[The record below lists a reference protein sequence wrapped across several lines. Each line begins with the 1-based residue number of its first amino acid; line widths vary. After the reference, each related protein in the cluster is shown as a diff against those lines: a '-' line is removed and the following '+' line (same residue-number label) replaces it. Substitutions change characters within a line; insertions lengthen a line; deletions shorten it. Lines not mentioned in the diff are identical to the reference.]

1 MPHFTPSRPLP
12 WGAGDCYPWPN
23 TPTSSPGTAGY
34 LDFFGGI
41 LTTMTGYAVPEVVE
55 AIQEQAAKMIH
66 TSTLYLIR
74 PMIELAEE
82 ISTPQRKLTRARA
95 SSWMS

>member
-1 MPHFTPSRPLP
+1 
-12 WGAGDCYPWPN
+12 
-23 TPTSSPGTAGY
+23 
-34 LDFFGGI
+34 
-41 LTTMTGYAVPEVVE
+41 MTGYAVPEVVE

-66 TSTLYLIR
+66 SSTLYLIR